1 MAALFLQEVAH
12 KQVINARI
20 VVVADGARLAEID
33 VGTVGQTHMRLVGKC
48 MFIAA
53 ETRTVGVVVEKHVK
67 LGAARRDLRSWPLL
81 STLASAIIF

>member
-1 MAALFLQEVAH
+1 M
-12 KQVINARI
+12 IDARI
-20 VVVADGARLAEID
+20 DEIADVARLAEID

-53 ETRTVGVVVEKHVK
+53 ETRTVRVEEHVK